1 MTEERGRR
9 NKAPDQ
15 ERQALDAMVIAQL
28 QQRIAEL
35 EAENSD
41 LAGMLSGTEIAGIV
55 LDGQLRI
62 RRVTPAAAPL
72 RVTAGD
78 IGRHL
83 GELAPGFD
91 DPHLLADA
99 QAVLDRAA
107 PRVREV
113 QGRGRWLVRRILPHR
128 TGDHA
133 VAGVVVTLT
142 EITSLKAAGRQAA
155 ARESRQTAVA
165 QLCHAALAG
174 RDLQALLVKAVELV
188 KDTLQTELVCVLEL
202 RPDGRKLRLR
212 AGLGWRAGLVGKV
225 LVDARP
231 NTQSGWTLHSTEP
244 VVVDDLRKQK
254 RFLRPALLR
263 EHGVVSG
270 ISVVI
275 GSVDAPWGVLGA
287 YAARRVRFGAGDVAF
302 VRSVAEV
309 LAAAIGRQRAE
320 QAMRDHAQRLR
331 LTLEI
336 ASVGTWVWNPT
347 SDRIAWDARQAEI
360 FGLDPQHPPSL
371 GRDFFAHVH
380 PDDLPELCAA
390 LDTALHGAGCY
401 QAEFRAVR
409 ADGKTRWLTS
419 HGALIH
425 AAGDGAPLLLSAN
438 VDVTA
443 RRQAE
448 DALRTSEERFRRA
461 MHAVAGLIYDWD
473 IQTDRT
479 YRSDGL
485 ERLVGIRPEATDGTW
500 QWLKDRMHPDDLAAL
515 MPRLDAMLQGDTTS
529 YAFEYRLR
537 HADGHWVH
545 VWDRG
550 CIQRDASG
558 RAVRAVG
565 SSSDISE
572 LKGNEARQSLLMAE
586 LDHRVRNILAS
597 VTAITRQSRAE
608 GRSIDDFVSTLSGR
622 IEAMGRAHS
631 LLSQSHWEGA
641 PLQALLDQEVA
652 RYRHANADPV
662 CINGEDVVLRPKA
675 AQSLALALHEL
686 TANAARYGALSTEQG
701 RVDIAWR
708 LAAADEV
715 EAALLLEWRE
725 RGGPPVTTPSSDGF
739 GTLVLRRMLAH
750 DLGAT
755 VDLEYAPGGLVCR
768 IALPAR
774 QIVGVHGTG
783 DRARPGLTA
792 LPGQPA
798 GLSGAVLMVED
809 SAPVAAEIAG
819 LIEELGC
826 RVVGPAA
833 SLDEAERFMAEHE
846 LDAAVLDINLNGVK
860 VYPLADQLRARR
872 VPFIFITGYELAYAL
887 HERFGD
893 VPCLAKPIQR
903 FAVSSALAQI
913 LPRHDSRRRQHPA
926 VA

>member
-1 MTEERGRR
+1 MTEARGRR
-9 NKAPDQ
+9 SKAPDQ
-15 ERQALDAMVIAQL
+15 EREALDQTVIAQL
-28 QQRIAEL
+28 QQRIVDL
-35 EAENSD
+35 EAANRD
-41 LAGMLSGTEIAGIV
+41 LASMLTGTEIAGIV
-55 LDGQLRI
+55 LDGQLRV
-62 RRVTPAAAPL
+62 RHVTPAAAGPF
-72 RVTAGD
+72 RVTDGD

-99 QAVLDRAA
+99 QAVLERAA
-107 PRVREV
+107 PLVREV
-113 QGRGRWLVRRILPHR
+113 QSGGRWFVRRILPGR

-133 VAGVVVTLT
+133 ADGAIVTLT
-142 EITSLKAAGRQAA
+142 ESSSLKAAARRFAERERRQA
-155 ARESRQTAVA
+155 AVA
-165 QLCHAALAG
+165 QLCHAALAH
-174 RDLQALLVKAVELV
+174 RDLQPLLDKVVEAVR
-188 KDTLQTELVCVLEL
+188 DTLQTELVCVLEL
-202 RPDGRKLRLR
+202 RPDGRQLRLR
-212 AGLGWRAGLVGKV
+212 AGVGWRAGLVGKA

-231 NTQSGWTLHSTEP
+231 NTQTGATLRSLEP
-244 VVVDDLRKQK
+244 VIVEDLRKQG
-254 RFLRPALLR
+254 PALLGQ
-263 EHGVVSG
+263 HGVVSG

-275 GSVDAPWGVLGA
+275 GSVDAPWGALGA
-287 YAARRVRFGAGDVAF
+287 YAARKVRFGAGDLAF
-302 VRSVAEV
+302 VRSIAEV

-320 QAMRDHAQRLR
+320 QAMRDDAQRLR
-331 LTLEI
+331 LALEV

-347 SDRIAWDARQAEI
+347 NDRIAWDARQAEI
-360 FGLDPQHPPSL
+360 FGLDPEQPPSL

-380 PDDLPELCAA
+380 PDDLPELCTELHAA
-390 LDTALHGAGCY
+390 LHDAGSY
-401 QAEFRAVR
+401 RAEFRALR
-409 ADGKTRWLTS
+409 ADGTTRWLTS
-419 HGALIH
+419 HGAVIH
-425 AAGDGAPLLLSAN
+425 AAGDGAPLLLGAN
-438 VDVTA
+438 LDVTA

-448 DALRTSEERFRRA
+448 EALRTSEERFRLA

-479 YRSDGL
+479 YRLHGL
-485 ERLVGIRPEATDGTW
+485 ERLIGIKPEDTDGTW

-558 RAVRAVG
+558 KAVRAVG

-608 GRSIDDFVSTLSGR
+608 GRSIDDFVRTLSGR

-641 PLQALLDQEVA
+641 PLQALLDQELA

-662 CINGEDVVLRPKA
+662 RINGDDVVLRPKA

-686 TANAARYGALSTEQG
+686 TANAGRYGALSTRRG

-708 LAAADEV
+708 LTAADEV

-725 RGGPPVTTPSSDGF
+725 RGGPPVTTPRSDGF

-774 QIVGVHGTG
+774 QIVGVNVAG
-783 DRARPGLTA
+783 DPARPGLIA
-792 LPGQPA
+792 PA

-872 VPFIFITGYELAYAL
+872 VPFIFITGYEPAYAL

-893 VPCLAKPIQR
+893 VPCLAKPVQR

-913 LPRHDSRRRQHPA
+913 LPQHDSRRPE
-926 VA
+926 